1 MIEIGDTI
9 ISTEVLENRFV
20 CDIVACKGACC
31 VEGDGGA
38 PVESDEV
45 DKIEEVYDKVKPYMT
60 EKGIQAVEEQGTV
73 VVGSDNELETPLIDG
88 AECAYTYFEEDGTA
102 KCAIEKAYLNKEID
116 FKKPISCA
124 LYPIR
129 LLEHKT
135 FTSVN
140 YHHWPICQPACE
152 CGKKMNVKTYKFLKD
167 PLIRKFGE
175 EWYKTLEEVDKEFFS
190 DK

>member
-9 ISTEVLENRFV
+9 ISSEILENRFV

-31 VEGDGGA
+31 VEGEGGA
-38 PVESDEV
+38 PVETDEV
-45 DKIEEVYDKVKPYMT
+45 DIIEEVYEKVKPYMT
-60 EKGIQAVEEQGTV
+60 EKGIKAIEEQGTV

-88 AECAYTYFEEDGTA
+88 AECAYTYFEENGTA
-102 KCAIEKAYLNKEID
+102 KCAIEKAYLNKEIS

-129 LLEHKT
+129 LSEHKT

-140 YHHWPICQPACE
+140 YHHWSICKPACE
-152 CGKKMNVKTYKFLKD
+152 CGNKLDVKTYKFLKD
-167 PLIRKFGE
+167 PLINKFGE
-175 EWYKTLEEVDKEFFS
+175 EWYKTLEEVDREFFS
-190 DK
+190 KK